1 MNKEIFDI
9 FDIEMK
15 ETNNE
20 KENELT
26 FSFKN
31 LDIIDILN
39 DMIKMKKENNY
50 LKKRIKFLEN
60 LLRNYL
66 NKKPIDDYIT
76 NDLLNECNEKQ
87 NILLNLIPDQNLE
100 VIYHVGDIT
109 GKRKKYNRKNN
120 NINQEKKQTKKRK
133 KNEH

>member
-1 MNKEIFDI
+1 MNKEILEI

-20 KENELT
+20 KENELA
-26 FSFKN
+26 FSN
-31 LDIIDILN
+31 LNIIDILN
-39 DMIKMKKENNY
+39 EMIKMKKENNY

-66 NKKPIDDYIT
+66 NKKSIDDYIK

-120 NINQEKKQTKKRK
+120 NNNQEKKPTKKRK
-133 KNEH
+133 KKNEQK

>member
-100 VIYHVGDIT
+100 VIYHIGDII

-120 NINQEKKQTKKRK
+120 NTNQEKKQTKKRRK
-133 KNEH
+133 KND

>member
-1 MNKEIFDI
+1 
-9 FDIEMK
+9 MK

-20 KENELT
+20 KENELA
-26 FSFKN
+26 FSN
-31 LDIIDILN
+31 LNIIDILN
-39 DMIKMKKENNY
+39 EMIKMKKENNY

-66 NKKPIDDYIT
+66 NKKSIDNYIK

-120 NINQEKKQTKKRK
+120 NNNQEKKPTKKRK
-133 KNEH
+133 KKNEQK

>member
-20 KENELT
+20 KENELA
-26 FSFKN
+26 FSN
-31 LDIIDILN
+31 LNIIDILN
-39 DMIKMKKENNY
+39 EMIKMKKENNY

-66 NKKPIDDYIT
+66 NKKSIDDYIK

-120 NINQEKKQTKKRK
+120 NNNQEKKQTKKKKK
-133 KNEH
+133 KNDKI

>member
-1 MNKEIFDI
+1 MNKEILEI

-20 KENELT
+20 KENELA
-26 FSFKN
+26 FSN
-31 LDIIDILN
+31 LNIIDILN
-39 DMIKMKKENNY
+39 EMIKMKKENNY

-66 NKKPIDDYIT
+66 NKKSIDDYIK

-120 NINQEKKQTKKRK
+120 NNNQEKKQTKKRK
-133 KNEH
+133 KKNKQK

>member
-1 MNKEIFDI
+1 MNKEILEI

-20 KENELT
+20 KENELA
-26 FSFKN
+26 FSN
-31 LDIIDILN
+31 LNIIDILN
-39 DMIKMKKENNY
+39 EMIKMKKENNY

-66 NKKPIDDYIT
+66 NKKSIDDYIT

-120 NINQEKKQTKKRK
+120 NNNQEKKQTKKRK
-133 KNEH
+133 KKNEQK

>member
-39 DMIKMKKENNY
+39 DMIKMKKENNF

-60 LLRNYL
+60 LLRNNL
-66 NKKPIDDYIT
+66 NKKSIDDYIT

-87 NILLNLIPDQNLE
+87 NLLLNLIPDQNLE

-133 KNEH
+133 KK

>member
-1 MNKEIFDI
+1 MNKEILEI

-20 KENELT
+20 KENELV
-26 FSFKN
+26 FSN
-31 LDIIDILN
+31 LNIIDILN
-39 DMIKMKKENNY
+39 EMIKMKKENNY

-66 NKKPIDDYIT
+66 NKKSIDDYIK

-120 NINQEKKQTKKRK
+120 NNNQEKKPTKKRK
-133 KNEH
+133 KKNEQK

>member
-1 MNKEIFDI
+1 MNKEILEI

-20 KENELT
+20 KENELA
-26 FSFKN
+26 FSN
-31 LDIIDILN
+31 LNIIDILN
-39 DMIKMKKENNY
+39 EMIKMKKENNY

-66 NKKPIDDYIT
+66 NKKSIDDYIK

-120 NINQEKKQTKKRK
+120 NNNQEKKQTKKRK
-133 KNEH
+133 KKNEQK

>member
-60 LLRNYL
+60 LLRNNL
-66 NKKPIDDYIT
+66 NKKSIDDYIT

-133 KNEH
+133 KK

>member
-1 MNKEIFDI
+1 MNKEILEI

-20 KENELT
+20 KENELA
-26 FSFKN
+26 FSN
-31 LDIIDILN
+31 LNIIDILN
-39 DMIKMKKENNY
+39 EMIKMKKENNY

-66 NKKPIDDYIT
+66 NKKSIDDYIK

-133 KNEH
+133 KK

>member
-20 KENELT
+20 KENELS

-31 LDIIDILN
+31 FDIINILN
-39 DMIKMKKENNY
+39 DMIKMKKENNF

-60 LLRNYL
+60 LLRNNL
-66 NKKPIDDYIT
+66 NKKSIDDYIT

-87 NILLNLIPDQNLE
+87 NLLLNLIPVFFFFFL
-100 VIYHVGDIT
+100 YHIGDII

-120 NINQEKKQTKKRK
+120 NTNQEKKQTKKRRK
-133 KNEH
+133 KND

>member
-20 KENELT
+20 KENELL

-31 LDIIDILN
+31 FDIINILN
-39 DMIKMKKENNY
+39 DMIKMKKENNF

-60 LLRNYL
+60 LLRNNL
-66 NKKPIDDYIT
+66 NKKSIDDYIT

-87 NILLNLIPDQNLE
+87 NLLLNLIPDQNLE
-100 VIYHVGDIT
+100 VIYHIGDII

-120 NINQEKKQTKKRK
+120 NTNQEKKQTKKRRK
-133 KNEH
+133 KND

>member
-1 MNKEIFDI
+1 MNKEILEI

-20 KENELT
+20 KENELV
-26 FSFKN
+26 FSN
-31 LDIIDILN
+31 LNIIDILN
-39 DMIKMKKENNY
+39 EMIKMKKENNY

-66 NKKPIDDYIT
+66 NKKSIDDYIK

-120 NINQEKKQTKKRK
+120 NNNQEKKQTKKRK
-133 KNEH
+133 KKNEQK

>member
-100 VIYHVGDIT
+100 VIYHIGDII

-133 KNEH
+133 KK

>member
-1 MNKEIFDI
+1 MNKEILEI

-20 KENELT
+20 KENELA
-26 FSFKN
+26 FSN
-31 LDIIDILN
+31 LNIIDILN
-39 DMIKMKKENNY
+39 EMIKMKKENNY

-66 NKKPIDDYIT
+66 NKKSIDDYIK

-120 NINQEKKQTKKRK
+120 NNNQEKKQTKKRK
-133 KNEH
+133 KKNDKI

>member
-1 MNKEIFDI
+1 MNKEILEI

-20 KENELT
+20 KENELA
-26 FSFKN
+26 FSN
-31 LDIIDILN
+31 LNIIDILN
-39 DMIKMKKENNY
+39 EMIKMKKENNY

-66 NKKPIDDYIT
+66 NKKSIDDYIK

-100 VIYHVGDIT
+100 VIYHVDEKT
-109 GKRKKYNRKNN
+109 EKRKKYKKKNN
-120 NINQEKKQTKKRK
+120 NNNQEKKQTKKRK
-133 KNEH
+133 KKNEQK

>member
-133 KNEH
+133 KK

>member
-1 MNKEIFDI
+1 MNKEILEI

-20 KENELT
+20 KENELV
-26 FSFKN
+26 FSN
-31 LDIIDILN
+31 LNIIDILN
-39 DMIKMKKENNY
+39 EMIKMKKENNY

-66 NKKPIDDYIT
+66 NKKSIDDYIK

-100 VIYHVGDIT
+100 VIYHVGDIS

-120 NINQEKKQTKKRK
+120 NNNQEKKQTKKRK
-133 KNEH
+133 KKNEQK

>member
-109 GKRKKYNRKNN
+109 GKRKKYNRNN
-120 NINQEKKQTKKRK
+120 NNNNQEKKQTKKRK
-133 KNEH
+133 KK

>member
-1 MNKEIFDI
+1 MNKEILEI

-20 KENELT
+20 KENELA
-26 FSFKN
+26 FSN
-31 LDIIDILN
+31 LNIIDILN
-39 DMIKMKKENNY
+39 EMIKMKKENNY

-66 NKKPIDDYIT
+66 NKKSIDDYIK

-100 VIYHVGDIT
+100 VIYHIGDVI

-120 NINQEKKQTKKRK
+120 NTNQEKKQTKKRRK
-133 KNEH
+133 KND

>member
-1 MNKEIFDI
+1 MNKEILEI

-20 KENELT
+20 KENELA
-26 FSFKN
+26 FSN
-31 LDIIDILN
+31 LNIIDILN
-39 DMIKMKKENNY
+39 EMIKMKKENNY

-66 NKKPIDDYIT
+66 NKKSIDDYIK

-120 NINQEKKQTKKRK
+120 NNNQEKKPTKKRK
-133 KNEH
+133 KKK

>member
-100 VIYHVGDIT
+100 VIYHVGNIT

-133 KNEH
+133 K